1 MKLLEQLKA
10 KGITTVTITFD
21 GSGDSGGIDG
31 VYCYNENDEEV
42 RVGALR
48 EALFELGDAVINRH
62 PLDISFNDEGC
73 YGTITL
79 EVETGRIEI
88 EVNTRYIEC
97 HTDYKEASVQ
107 DYLEEEEEE
116 ETV

>member
-10 KGITTVTITFD
+10 KGVTTVTITFD

-88 EVNTRYIEC
+88 EVNTRYVSYETE
-97 HTDYKEASVQ
+97 HAEDRAE
-107 DYLEEEEEE
+107 DYLSG
-116 ETV
+116 

>member
-1 MKLLEQLKA
+1 MKLPEQLKA
-10 KGITTVTITFD
+10 KGITRVRITFD

-48 EALFELGDAVINRH
+48 EALFELGDAIIERH
-62 PLDISFNDEGC
+62 PLDIGFNDEGC
-73 YGTITL
+73 YGEIRL
-79 EVETGRIEI
+79 DVESGQIEI

-97 HTDYKEASVQ
+97 HTDYKEAGVQ

-116 ETV
+116 TV